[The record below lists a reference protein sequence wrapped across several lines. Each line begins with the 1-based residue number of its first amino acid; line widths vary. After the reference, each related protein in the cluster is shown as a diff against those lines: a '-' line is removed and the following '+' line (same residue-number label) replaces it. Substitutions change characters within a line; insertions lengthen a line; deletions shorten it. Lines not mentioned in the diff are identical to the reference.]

1 MYRYSHGYRW
11 GDIRLNH
18 RKVIIRTHTD
28 NQQIYLNTFALVFSC
43 KRDFFIY
50 FGCMKQKLKRL
61 FGYIAQAI
69 TIAFTLFTLI
79 LILISFIH
87 PEWIKDG
94 VKWIGELIQSIG
106 NWNYLVA
113 FLSACIE
120 SLPIIGTAVPG
131 MNIMILVG
139 GFWWKTHIFGTL
151 TFAIIWAMLGNYIGY
166 WIGKW
171 YGIEIIEKY
180 GDWIWLWKT
189 ETKILHKQ
197 LEKNGFWYIVLGKFH
212 NFTRAFIPFIAGS
225 SGMSEKNFWLY
236 NMIGSILWAFCINI
250 LGILFIDNYEVVLDN
265 FGKISTV
272 LLFAV
277 LGYFYFFK
285 RESLRF
291 YMQEKQK
298 EIMEKSR
305 KTR

>member
-1 MYRYSHGYRW
+1 
-11 GDIRLNH
+11 
-18 RKVIIRTHTD
+18 
-28 NQQIYLNTFALVFSC
+28 
-43 KRDFFIY
+43 
-50 FGCMKQKLKRL
+50 MKQKLKRI
-61 FGYIAQAI
+61 FGFIAQII
-69 TIAFTLFTLI
+69 TIIFTALTFVI
-79 LILISFIH
+79 IIISFVK

-94 VKWIGELIQSIG
+94 VKWIGELIESIG

-139 GFWWKTHIFGTL
+139 WFWGKTHLLGTVSL
-151 TFAIIWAMLGNYIGY
+151 AILWAMLWNYLGY

-171 YGIEIIEKY
+171 YGIEILDKY
-180 GDWIWLWKT
+180 GDWIGLGKT

-236 NMIGSILWAFCINI
+236 NMVGSILWAVSINL
-250 LGILFIDNYEVVLDN
+250 LGIFFIKNYETVLDN
-265 FGKISTV
+265 FGKISLAIIILLV
-272 LLFAV
+272 L
-277 LGYFYFFK
+277 YIYNFK
-285 RESLRF
+285 RESWNA
-291 YMQEKQK
+291 YMRDKQK
-298 EIMEKSR
+298 EILD
-305 KTR
+305 KTMKNQ

>member
-1 MYRYSHGYRW
+1 
-11 GDIRLNH
+11 
-18 RKVIIRTHTD
+18 
-28 NQQIYLNTFALVFSC
+28 
-43 KRDFFIY
+43 
-50 FGCMKQKLKRL
+50 MKHKIKRL

-79 LILISFIH
+79 LILISFIR

-106 NWNYLVA
+106 NWNFLVA

-139 GFWWKTHIFGTL
+139 GFWGKTHIIGTL
-151 TFAIIWAMLGNYIGY
+151 TCAIIWAMLGNYIGY

-180 GDWIWLWKT
+180 GDWIWLGKT

-197 LEKNGFWYIVLGKFH
+197 IEKNGFWYIVLGKFH

-250 LGILFIDNYEVVLDN
+250 LWILFIDNYEVVLDN
-265 FGKISTV
+265 FGKISTI

-285 RESLRF
+285 RESLNF

-298 EIMEKSR
+298 EIMEKSMKPR
-305 KTR
+305 